1 MKHLVPTTSPERI
14 WMELDCLR
22 VANGKENVIP
32 LLFGHRLDGDV
43 ILAMPFIHTIRFGEL
58 IKDITMS
65 EAKWVTN
72 TTRVGEEVLICIQIY
87 ERAVS
92 SVSLDT
98 QDTFSLYKNA

>member
-65 EAKWVTN
+65 EARWVPHPCTN
-72 TTRVGEEVLICIQIY
+72 LGTLQEVWSHNKHLGILQFLS
-87 ERAVS
+87 E
-92 SVSLDT
+92 
-98 QDTFSLYKNA
+98 